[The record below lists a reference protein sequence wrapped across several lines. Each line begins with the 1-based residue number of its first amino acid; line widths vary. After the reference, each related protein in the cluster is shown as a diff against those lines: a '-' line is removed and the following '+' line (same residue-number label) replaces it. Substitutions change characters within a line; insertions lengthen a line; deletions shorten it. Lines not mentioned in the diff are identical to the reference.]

1 MKKQKQGQKRKSR
14 IILYLLAGILFL
26 SGFLVL
32 MYPKFTDYQYQKDVA
47 NTKQIFMQRMESSQ
61 NSDSETDDLTEKLY
75 QELVRRNTELYEERQ
90 KNLIDPFSY
99 EQPNIDLSQYGI
111 SDNIIGFLK
120 IDRMG
125 IELPIYLG
133 ANQKNM
139 SMGAVHLTETSYP
152 VGGNNTNC
160 VIAAHRGY
168 SRTAMFRD
176 IEELR
181 LGDEIEIQ
189 NFREKLIYRVAEIRV
204 ISPTDINELLI
215 QPGRDL
221 VTLIT
226 CHPYRHNYQRYVV
239 FCERV
244 TTENQT
250 DNSTGEKSAVQTD
263 NIAQ

>member
-1 MKKQKQGQKRKSR
+1 MKKEKQRQKKKSR
-14 IILYLLAGILFL
+14 IILYLLAGVLFL
-26 SGFLVL
+26 SGLVVL
-32 MYPKFTDYQYQKDVA
+32 MYPKFTDYQYRREVA
-47 NTKQIFMQRMESSQ
+47 ETKQIFMQHVESS
-61 NSDSETDDLTEKLY
+61 SDDGEESESDNLTEKLY
-75 QELVRRNTELYEERQ
+75 QELVRRNTELYEEHQ
-90 KNLIDPFSY
+90 KDLKDPFSY
-99 EQPNIDLSQYGI
+99 QQPDIDLSQYGI

-139 SMGAVHLTETSYP
+139 AKGAVHLTETSYP
-152 VGGNNTNC
+152 VGGDNTNC

-176 IEELR
+176 IEELQI
-181 LGDEIEIQ
+181 GDEIEIQ
-189 NFREKLIYRVAEIRV
+189 NFREKLIYKVVEIRV

-244 TTENQT
+244 
-250 DNSTGEKSAVQTD
+250 SG
-263 NIAQ
+263 